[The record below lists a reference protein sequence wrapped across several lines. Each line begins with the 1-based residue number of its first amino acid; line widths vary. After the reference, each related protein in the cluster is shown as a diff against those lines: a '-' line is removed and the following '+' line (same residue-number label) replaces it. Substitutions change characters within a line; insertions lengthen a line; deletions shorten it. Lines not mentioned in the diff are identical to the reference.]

1 LFPLKNHSGGRIKT
15 EAQLLKKLGW
25 NSQFEEEFKNLNQ
38 INTEPG
44 RIVLE
49 ERRYY
54 NVTTA
59 KGTLRI
65 TLPGKAFHRAVK
77 ADDLPV
83 TGDWVAIDRENRTI
97 SAILTRSTLISRK
110 APGTRKKIQVRKSR
124 FQRLAANVNTVFIVN
139 GLDED
144 YNIRRIERYLTL
156 IKGSGAGVVIFLN
169 KSDLCKQTKKRLQ
182 AVKETIKNVPVYAG
196 CAHKFEDLLSIL
208 RYLKPGQTSV
218 LLGSSGVGKSTIIN
232 TLLGHERQVI
242 QSISA
247 KFKKGRHTTTQREL
261 IILPQ
266 GGIIIDTP
274 GLREIQLFGDADDLA
289 QVFPEVAELAKKC
302 RFNDC
307 NHNKEPNCAVKI
319 AVDQGN
325 LDPERLKHY
334 RKMKAE
340 MLNSQAQA

>member
-1 LFPLKNHSGGRIKT
+1 MFPLKNHSGVQIKT
-15 EAQLLKKLGW
+15 EEQILKILGW
-25 NSQFEEEFKNLNQ
+25 NSQFEEEFKNLNH
-38 INTEPG
+38 IDAEPG

-59 KGTLRI
+59 KGPLRV
-65 TLPGKAFHRAVK
+65 TLPGKVFHRAAK
-77 ADDLPV
+77 DDDLPV
-83 TGDWVAIDRENRTI
+83 TGDWVAIDRVNRTI
-97 SAILTRSTLISRK
+97 FAILTRTTLISRK
-110 APGTRKKIQVRKSR
+110 SSGTRKKSQVKKNRI
-124 FQRLAANVNTVFIVN
+124 QRLAANVNTVFIVN

-156 IKGSGAGVVIFLN
+156 IQGSGAGVVVYLN
-169 KSDLCKQTKKRLQ
+169 KSDLCKQTKKRLHS
-182 AVKETIKNVPVYAG
+182 VKETIGDVPVYAG
-196 CAHKFEDLLSIL
+196 CAHKPDDLLPFL
-208 RYLKPGQTSV
+208 KYLEPGQTCV

-242 QSISA
+242 QSISS

-261 IILPQ
+261 IIMPQ

-274 GLREIQLFGDADDLA
+274 GLREIQLFGDAVDLA
-289 QVFPEVAELAKKC
+289 QVFPEVEELSKKC

-307 NHNKEPNCAVKI
+307 NHNKEPNCAVKS
-319 AVDQGN
+319 AVEKGS
-325 LDPERLKHY
+325 LDPERLKNY

-340 MLNSQAQA
+340 MLNSQIQA